1 MSESKHDEGDGDGEQ
16 RYSEE
21 KNSSDEDSG
30 SLQEGRSSPPKIVDS
45 SSPDPNGEEED
56 EDETMYQGG
65 GGFSLQE
72 EKGDE
77 DDEDEDED
85 GGAALGEAEREAE
98 FLERMKEMETQ
109 AANRKMAE
117 RGVER
122 EREERKEEEV
132 PVASAYRSTESGYK
146 DKAEKDKTEAENENR
161 RLVKKQWDKHPLVT
175 APYQGLTTKL
185 MQCVVVREKS
195 GNGMFLPSY
204 SLYFQGSD
212 QPAMIALLQGKNRTT
227 NYHIF
232 DMTRGILTKKLSKK
246 SGNYLGK
253 LRSNFSKTENILY
266 TNDSRKV
273 EAGSIAFDRP
283 GLMDQIS
290 LGSQPRKLHI
300 LLPPHSERGECQSVV
315 STNINGQVD
324 TRSTMVDMSSRGDGG
339 GFFEIET
346 KEPVFE
352 NGNYRLNF
360 HGRVTIPSVKNYQLT
375 PVSDI
380 HDIVCQ
386 FGKVGDDRFHLD
398 YKRPLNAFQAF
409 SVALTQFSL

>member
-1 MSESKHDEGDGDGEQ
+1 
-16 RYSEE
+16 
-21 KNSSDEDSG
+21 
-30 SLQEGRSSPPKIVDS
+30 
-45 SSPDPNGEEED
+45 
-56 EDETMYQGG
+56 
-65 GGFSLQE
+65 
-72 EKGDE
+72 
-77 DDEDEDED
+77 
-85 GGAALGEAEREAE
+85 
-98 FLERMKEMETQ
+98 MKEMETQ

-266 TNDSRKV
+266 TNDSRKGTWGRAS
-273 EAGSIAFDRP
+273 EASERSEHA
-283 GLMDQIS
+283 QIS
-290 LGSQPRKLHI
+290 GALICKRKTWCAAALRRCPPPR
-300 LLPPHSERGECQSVV
+300 PP
-315 STNINGQVD
+315 T
-324 TRSTMVDMSSRGDGG
+324 
-339 GFFEIET
+339 
-346 KEPVFE
+346 
-352 NGNYRLNF
+352 
-360 HGRVTIPSVKNYQLT
+360 
-375 PVSDI
+375 
-380 HDIVCQ
+380 
-386 FGKVGDDRFHLD
+386 
-398 YKRPLNAFQAF
+398 
-409 SVALTQFSL
+409 